1 MRRSHSSHRL
11 FWVSFSIAR
20 VAATTQRLRLPV
32 APCSSVCGGFE
43 WKAVVV
49 DISFPLLEHLDKH
62 VLQVRFDRLDPDERQ
77 MLRTHLGE
85 QVIESLLVRDRP
97 ADKAVAVVGPD
108 LKAVEPRHCG
118 A

>member
-1 MRRSHSSHRL
+1 MRRPHSSHRL

-43 WKAVVV
+43 WKAAVV

-62 VLQVRFDRLDPDERQ
+62 VLQVRFDRLDRDERQ
-77 MLRTHLGE
+77 MRRTHLGE
-85 QVIESLLVRDRP
+85 QVIESLLVRDLP
-97 ADKAVAVVGPD
+97 AYQSLAFFGIEWKAVPSRG
-108 LKAVEPRHCG
+108 
-118 A
+118 

>member
-62 VLQVRFDRLDPDERQ
+62 VLQVRFDRLDRDERQ
-77 MLRTHLGE
+77 MLPTHLGE
-85 QVIESLLVRDRP
+85 QVIESLLVKDRP
-97 ADKAVAVVGPD
+97 PYQAFAVFGRD
-108 LKAVEPRHCG
+108 CKPRDPREG
-118 A
+118 GG